1 WVISKFQEQKRIQEE
16 IEKSNKELVESYRTY
31 RNAEQ
36 SLEDLINKHD
46 ELRKKV
52 ASGEIKEGTEA
63 YNKYLQVNQEL
74 ADALPT
80 MVEYIDTKGVAH
92 LRTADAM
99 RKELEVAEELSRQ
112 YAEDADKD
120 FSQNVKDRLED
131 LDEVFDKLKDIHK
144 KIKEAEESIE
154 SGRESVTHFG
164 RKYTWDADIEK
175 LEGQIRDLTQQA
187 TGYHRQMQE
196 VMNDTMSMITDS
208 AIASLEAS
216 AHLQQMTESLIAYVE
231 KFSQRYSE
239 VLQYYIDALKDPEIF
254 NNKEMPE
261 NLIKGFQ
268 DVAEHAK
275 EESVKIGEAIHDLMS

>member
-1 WVISKFQEQKRIQEE
+1 GVQTCALPIFTGLQGTMKGLGGSVSILAHSAMPAFNNALKGMVSGLKAIGSATIYTAIFTAIGTGIEWVISKFQEQKRIQEE

-63 YNKYLQVNQEL
+63 YNEYLQVNQEL

-131 LDEVFDKLKDIHK
+131 LDEVFDKLKDIH
-144 KIKEAEESIE
+144 
-154 SGRESVTHFG
+154 
-164 RKYTWDADIEK
+164 
-175 LEGQIRDLTQQA
+175 
-187 TGYHRQMQE
+187 
-196 VMNDTMSMITDS
+196 
-208 AIASLEAS
+208 
-216 AHLQQMTESLIAYVE
+216 
-231 KFSQRYSE
+231 
-239 VLQYYIDALKDPEIF
+239 
-254 NNKEMPE
+254 
-261 NLIKGFQ
+261 
-268 DVAEHAK
+268 
-275 EESVKIGEAIHDLMS
+275 